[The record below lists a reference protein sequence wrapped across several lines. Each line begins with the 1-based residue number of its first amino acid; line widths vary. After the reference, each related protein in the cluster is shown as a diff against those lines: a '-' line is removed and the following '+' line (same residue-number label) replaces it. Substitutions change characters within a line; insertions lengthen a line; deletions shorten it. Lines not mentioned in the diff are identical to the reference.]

1 MVINFIRREMKL
13 SEAVDFMATT
23 NDKMYS
29 TLTATVPRR
38 RYYETN
44 RSTSFKKS
52 VL

>member
-1 MVINFIRREMKL
+1 MKL

-29 TLTATVPRR
+29 TLTPATVPRR